1 MQTAQ
6 LEGIHFDVDGSRTLQ
21 NLLDRSHYSIENT
34 TRQQHLIQIFSSSVA
49 PNLHSDHQC

>member
-21 NLLDRSHYSIENT
+21 NLLDRSH
-34 TRQQHLIQIFSSSVA
+34 
-49 PNLHSDHQC
+49 